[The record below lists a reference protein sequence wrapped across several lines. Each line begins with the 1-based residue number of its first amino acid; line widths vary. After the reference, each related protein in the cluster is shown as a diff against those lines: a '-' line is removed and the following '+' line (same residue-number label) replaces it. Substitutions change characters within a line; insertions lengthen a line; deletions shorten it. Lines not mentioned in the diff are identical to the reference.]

1 MSMGTSACFAE
12 VISEDNIK
20 KILGKKS
27 RKLTSFINLFNKL
40 EEDEGASS
48 LIEYLEDGNLNA
60 ISDPDDKDIKRLNTL
75 WTEIRDTVMLNTS
88 MELVVSYHD
97 KDSEGDGYDEVE
109 GLYFEFPHGDLY
121 QPTPEYTRLKERF
134 GDEVVKRCF
143 YTVWG

>member
-27 RKLTSFINLFNKL
+27 RKLTSFIKLFNKL
-40 EEDEGASS
+40 EESEGASC
-48 LIEYLEDGNLNA
+48 LIEYLVEGNLNA
-60 ISDPDDKDIKRLNTL
+60 ISDPDDKDIKRLDTL
-75 WTEIRDTVMLNTS
+75 WTEIKDTVMLNTS
-88 MELVVSYHD
+88 MELIVSYHD
-97 KDSEGDGYDEVE
+97 KESDGDNYDEVD

-121 QPTPEYTRLKERF
+121 EKTPAYKRLRERL